1 MRQKRGKSP
10 GNCVFK
16 CWLAGIGSVWG
27 AASGRALRE
36 RGLRELSEGT
46 VTGFG
51 KMERGGG
58 HLASWYQLFVYLF
71 VTPIEKKPTKRNA
84 SACQWSA
91 HAHTVS
97 LSPALQGSQWN
108 SAGGR
113 RERFWAPRWECTAKV
128 LYQDTKKEAPAC
140 FCLPS
145 PIKTKT

>member
-71 VTPIEKKPTKRNA
+71 LTHRMGREERGER
-84 SACQWSA
+84 
-91 HAHTVS
+91 
-97 LSPALQGSQWN
+97 QGVR
-108 SAGGR
+108 GEG
-113 RERFWAPRWECTAKV
+113 EGC
-128 LYQDTKKEAPAC
+128 YY
-140 FCLPS
+140 
-145 PIKTKT
+145 